1 MLPNSTNSL
10 LPRSV
15 LVDGGAI
22 LLPDELEE
30 EDVED
35 EDEHADGEPEDGGQA
50 AELVA
55 VPVQRDHVVLV
66 GGS

>member
-30 EDVED
+30 EDVEH
-35 EDEHADGEPEDGGQA
+35 EDEHADG
-50 AELVA
+50 
-55 VPVQRDHVVLV
+55 
-66 GGS
+66 